1 MLAHELIKKDIEI
14 VDLLTQSRYS
24 SEEIFNYTQYLKNSI
39 FQGLGGKTVNK
50 IVYVDTNNFFIV
62 VCSMIATWELG
73 AGLFLNDVD
82 PKVKDLPYFKK
93 FYSVVDVVIGP
104 QHGSKWVPDSSL
116 HIITDSYNF
125 DKIKKFDKFNELLDQ
140 PITQDTVCYYTTSS
154 GTTGDPKLLPFTHY
168 QTVTISNEIK
178 QYLTLDETCRPYHFK
193 TLHHSSLFNSFALP
207 LLNSCKTHYCGL
219 FQGRAEE
226 FLTRVSDAVQ
236 QHSLTHFLVPY
247 NWISNFSNVSSNDF
261 KKNLT
266 LITIQG
272 NTDQKMKDLF
282 ARFNPKQVINY
293 FGTSEVGTMFISR
306 TTQDTLHEYN
316 PNRFVDVTSFIDY
329 QLLENQVNVKWK
341 HVDEWY
347 VISDKIVHDNGAI
360 WLYGRD
366 LYFVSDNT
374 KLELAQIQHF
384 LKEQLGTDNFILVPD
399 YKLEKLYLN
408 LYNISFT
415 DQQLQD
421 LNLKIVDTFG
431 RMFSI
436 ADVFNFTREELEYGM
451 KINGSLLLY
460 LFRERNK

>member
-1 MLAHELIKKDIEI
+1 MIRRDIEI
-14 VDLLTQSRYS
+14 VDLLTDSYHTS
-24 SEEIFNYTQYLKNSI
+24 GEIFNYTQHLKHSI
-39 FQGLGGKTVNK
+39 FQGLRGETVNK
-50 IVYVDTNNFFIV
+50 IVYVDTNDFFIV
-62 VCSMIATWELG
+62 VCAMIATWELG
-73 AGLFLNDVD
+73 ASLFLNDVD

-104 QHGSKWVPDSSL
+104 RHNSKWVPDSSL
-116 HIITDSYNF
+116 HIITDNYNY
-125 DKIKKFDKFNELLDQ
+125 DKTKKFNKFNETLDQ

-219 FQGRAEE
+219 FRGRAEE
-226 FLTRVSDAVQ
+226 FLIRVSNAVQ

-247 NWISNFSNVSSNDF
+247 NWIRNFSNVPGTDF

-266 LITIQG
+266 IITIQG
-272 NTDQKMKDLF
+272 NTDQEMKDLF
-282 ARFNPKQVINY
+282 ARFNPKQVVNY

-306 TTQDTLHEYN
+306 TTEETLHEYN
-316 PNRFVDVTSFIDY
+316 PNRFVDVTSFIDF

-341 HVDEWY
+341 HVNDWY
-347 VISDKIVHDNGAI
+347 VISDKIINDNRAF

-366 LYFVSDNT
+366 LYFVSNNT
-374 KLELAQIQHF
+374 KLELAQMQNF

-408 LYNISFT
+408 LYNTSFT
-415 DQQLQD
+415 NQQLED
-421 LNLKIVDTFG
+421 LNLKIADTFG
-431 RMFSI
+431 IMFTI
-436 ADVFNFTREELEYGM
+436 ADVFNFAREELEYGM